1 MLGAAMLLTAN
12 AGLAQ
17 TTTTTTTTTTTVS
30 HVWEDPHGWWGYH
43 WKRNPDMSFY
53 NCNELTMD
61 FFGSYIAGERRIED
75 IFKTNIRHG
84 TWGGGVGANYFF
96 TRWLGIGGDVNIP
109 ANGGPFVD
117 SINGNLIARIPIANT
132 GLAPYIFGGGG
143 RQTDP
148 AWQWTGQAGTGLE
161 FRFNPYT
168 GIFADTRYVWADK
181 TSDSIYF
188 RAGLRFAF

>member
-1 MLGAAMLLTAN
+1 MGQRPHGSEEERNLAYGKPNRLIRCKGQKQTMKLRLVMLGAAMLLTAN

-84 TWGGGVGANYFF
+84 TW
-96 TRWLGIGGDVNIP
+96 
-109 ANGGPFVD
+109 
-117 SINGNLIARIPIANT
+117 
-132 GLAPYIFGGGG
+132 
-143 RQTDP
+143 
-148 AWQWTGQAGTGLE
+148 
-161 FRFNPYT
+161 
-168 GIFADTRYVWADK
+168 
-181 TSDSIYF
+181 
-188 RAGLRFAF
+188 